1 MGLSSLCGLP
11 GAHLSVSLI
20 CATHMAPCL
29 SVHRAFAQGC
39 RCVELDCWEGPGGEP
54 VIYHGH
60 TLTSKI
66 LFRDVVQAVRDHAF
80 TVSPAPLS
88 PPERNPCPEN
98 HSLPTCGWDSGQWGR
113 IKLSEG
119 LPSPTLIFSKC
130 IKISEF
136 PGENLAGGKGILI
149 IVAKE

>member
-20 CATHMAPCL
+20 CATHMTPCL

-98 HSLPTCGWDSGQWGR
+98 HSLPRCGFLFPPSYLVNVLKSQDFQEKTLREGR
-113 IKLSEG
+113 
-119 LPSPTLIFSKC
+119 TF
-130 IKISEF
+130 
-136 PGENLAGGKGILI
+136 
-149 IVAKE
+149 